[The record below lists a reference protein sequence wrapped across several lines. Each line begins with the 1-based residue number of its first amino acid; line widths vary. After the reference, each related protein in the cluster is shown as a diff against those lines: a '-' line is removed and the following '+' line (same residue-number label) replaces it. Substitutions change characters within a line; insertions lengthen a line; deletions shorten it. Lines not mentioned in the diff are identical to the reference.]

1 MWKHA
6 PFFFH
11 KRIEMK
17 QSNLL
22 LIVALLLC
30 FCACHEKTKK
40 SEEKDRN
47 VVTERDMYLTAKDT
61 TAVKTLVTMFMDL
74 TKRNSLDSAVAL
86 LRTPIPEQ
94 EPQSLDINKYQEV
107 VKTLGQFPV
116 IDYEIEHAIFKK
128 AEDNEVKCRVRI
140 ANGTYTNWYFKPVR
154 YIGRWSL
161 CLKDAGDKPL
171 K

>member
-1 MWKHA
+1 
-6 PFFFH
+6 
-11 KRIEMK
+11 
-17 QSNLL
+17 
-22 LIVALLLC
+22 
-30 FCACHEKTKK
+30 
-40 SEEKDRN
+40 
-47 VVTERDMYLTAKDT
+47 MYLTTKDT

-107 VKTLGQFPV
+107 VKTLRQFPV
-116 IDYEIEHAIFKK
+116 IDYEIEHVIFKK